1 MNSPSSPQ
9 APQPEPPARLAKPAP
24 AEVLSSVWHSRFG
37 AMRIEVI
44 QGQPYVNGQRIE
56 PLPRPSIPKDSP

>member
-9 APQPEPPARLAKPAP
+9 TLPPEPSPQAGLAP
-24 AEVLSSVWHSRFG
+24 AEGLSMVWHSRFG

-44 QGQPYVNGQRIE
+44 HGQPHVNGQRIE
-56 PLPRPSIPKDSP
+56 PLLRPTVPQEAP